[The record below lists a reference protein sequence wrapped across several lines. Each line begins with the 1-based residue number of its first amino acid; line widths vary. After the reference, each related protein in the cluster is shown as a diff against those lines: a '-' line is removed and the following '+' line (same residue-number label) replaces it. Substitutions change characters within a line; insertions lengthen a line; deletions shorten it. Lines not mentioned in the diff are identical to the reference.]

1 MAYPLA
7 MQVFNDYK
15 WLFVSLAFLLGG
27 FLLLFWGHLPA
38 LEYRWS
44 AEDNS
49 YCYLIPLVFGYLVWL
64 ERPQLFLE
72 RCGSVVPGYL
82 FFILAGVV
90 YVVGLLGSLET
101 LVYGSMWLTIIAG
114 SVLLFGIRTL
124 RILGFSFIV
133 LAFAVPLPPFIIRLL
148 TFRLKLLSSEWAV
161 RILEWLSIPA
171 YGEGNVIDMGVTKLQ
186 IVDACSGLRY
196 LFPSILLAL
205 LIGYFFHSRY
215 WKRIVLVLLSIP
227 VTLVSNAFRIAMT
240 GVLIT
245 HVSVE
250 FGEGFLHDFSGWLVY
265 MVSILFLGGISFGLK
280 RVHRSSSVDESIA
293 REDGKGEVK
302 NAVACPVPVGLNR
315 VWPHALVC
323 GLLLAM
329 FSMTGDYL
337 FSRQVSPE
345 RESFKHFSMQIDDW
359 RGKRL
364 YLSQEVLDQ
373 LWADDY
379 VTGNFKNASSGN
391 VLHMLVSYYNRQ
403 TTVHTAHAP
412 TSCLIGS
419 GWSLDE
425 KHILP
430 PSPATGRDFPV
441 ACMVLQ
447 QAGTRVV
454 SNFWFQQRG
463 RHIVDEYKN
472 KLWLVWDSFTRG
484 RSDGALVRL
493 ELFLKEGQSVEQGQ
507 QLLDAFAGALEARLK
522 IYIPGENP

>member
-1 MAYPLA
+1 MTYPLA

-27 FLLLFWGHLPA
+27 FLLLYWGHLPA
-38 LEYRWS
+38 LEHRWS

-49 YCYLIPLVFGYLVWL
+49 YCYLIPFVFGYLVWL
-64 ERPQLFLE
+64 ARPQLFLK

-82 FFILAGVV
+82 VLLLAGAV
-90 YVVGLLGSLET
+90 YLMGLLGSLET
-101 LVYGSMWLTIIAG
+101 LVYGSMWLAIIAG
-114 SVLLFGIRTL
+114 AVLLFGFRAL
-124 RILGFSFIV
+124 YVLGFSFIV

-161 RILEWLSIPA
+161 RILELLSIPA

-196 LFPSILLAL
+196 LLPSILLAL
-205 LIGYFFHSRY
+205 LIGYFFHSRW

-240 GVLIT
+240 GVLIKY
-245 HVSVE
+245 VSVE

-265 MVSILFLGGISFGLK
+265 MISILLLGGISFGLG
-280 RVHRSSSVDESIA
+280 RVHRSPGVEEA
-293 REDGKGEVK
+293 VAGEDGKKDEKSV
-302 NAVACPVPVGLNR
+302 CPAPVGMNKI
-315 VWPHALVC
+315 WPHALVC
-323 GLLLAM
+323 GLLLVM
-329 FSMTGDYL
+329 FSMAGDYL
-337 FSRQVSPE
+337 FNRQVVPE
-345 RESFKHFSMQIDDW
+345 RENFKHFTMQIDGW
-359 RGKRL
+359 MGKRL

-379 VTGNFKNASSGN
+379 VTGNFKDAYSGN
-391 VLHMLVSYYNRQ
+391 VLHLLVSYYDRQ

-412 TSCLIGS
+412 TSCLVGS

-430 PSPATGRDFPV
+430 PSPATGRDFSV
-441 ACMVLQ
+441 ARMVLR
-447 QAGTRVV
+447 QAGTIVV

-472 KLWLVWDSFTRG
+472 KMWLVWDSLTLG

-493 ELFLKEGQSVEQGQ
+493 ELFLKEGQSVEDGQ
-507 QLLDAFAGALEARLK
+507 KQLDAFAGALQARLK
-522 IYIPGENP
+522 PYIPGRNP